1 VLSNLTTS
9 NSLTV
14 GKAVIESGIIT
25 DTIAA
30 DKNNYSPTG
39 LATCA
44 TLVTTVT
51 GATRTVTGFD
61 ATGFVDGQEFTI
73 INDNTN
79 QLTFAHSSAS
89 SSSGNRIG
97 CPGAASK
104 TISTNGSATFS
115 YQSANFPVAPFRMI
129 SAL

>member
-1 VLSNLTTS
+1 VILPNAVVESN
-9 NSLTV
+9 
-14 GKAVIESGIIT
+14 IIT

-30 DKNNYSPTG
+30 DKNNYSPG
-39 LATCA
+39 SLSTCA
-44 TLVTTVT
+44 TLITTVT
-51 GATRTVTGFD
+51 GATRTITGFD

-79 QLTFAHSSAS
+79 QLTFAHASAS

-97 CPGAASK
+97 CPGAVSK
-104 TISTNGSATFS
+104 TISTNGSATFV
-115 YQSANFPVAPFRMI
+115 YQSANFAAAPFRMI